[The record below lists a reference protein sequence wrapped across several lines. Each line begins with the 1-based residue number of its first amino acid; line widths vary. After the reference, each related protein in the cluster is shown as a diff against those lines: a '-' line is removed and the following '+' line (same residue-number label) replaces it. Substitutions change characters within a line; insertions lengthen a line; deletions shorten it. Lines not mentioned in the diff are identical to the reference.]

1 MGIYNLKVYEY
12 VGGYQLRLY
21 SKGRRYNETALFPA
35 TNPAVADGLEPDI
48 LDVAHVTESEKVHTF
63 ELYEPTPE
71 QSEHSAQ
78 VSRSRTVSQIYEISR
93 ANVWEYFLTLTFDRR
108 KLDSSDYDLL
118 CNKVSKWIN
127 NIRSRYAP
135 DLKYLIVPE
144 LHKDG
149 IHYHFHGLLSHI
161 GNMTLKDSGIIK
173 NGHKIYNLENWKYGF
188 STVSKVL
195 DTGRVSSYITKYIS
209 KDLCAVAKNKRRY
222 WCSRNCDRAKVK
234 IYNLDY
240 EDIDRFFDEHIHL
253 MQHISDTVV
262 QGTGVKI
269 TYVEMKKEDAE
280 TESETIN
287 GQLNAMMETTA
298 IRQKNSTDYHLRM
311 IARDI
316 HRRLDSFEELTD
328 FELERIKEYFP

>member
-21 SKGRRYNETALFPA
+21 SKGRLYNERAPFPS
-35 TNPAVADGLEPDI
+35 TKPVVADGLELDTLNVIHDPDPKK
-48 LDVAHVTESEKVHTF
+48 VRTSE
-63 ELYEPTPE
+63 LSEPMPE

-93 ANVWEYFLTLTFDRR
+93 ANVWEYFLTLTFDRN

-149 IHYHFHGLLSHI
+149 VHYHFHGLLSHI
-161 GNMTLKDSGIIK
+161 GDMTLKDSGIIN

-188 STVSKVL
+188 STVSKVF
-195 DTGRVSSYITKYIS
+195 DSGRVSSYITKYIT
-209 KDLCAVAKNKRRY
+209 KDLCTVAKNKRRY
-222 WCSRNCDRAKVK
+222 WCSRNCDRAKVRV
-234 IYNLDY
+234 YNLDY
-240 EDIDRFFDEHIHL
+240 DDIDRFFDEHIHL
-253 MQHISDTVV
+253 MQHVSDTVI
-262 QGTGVKI
+262 QGMGVKI
-269 TYVEMKKEDAE
+269 TYVEMKKE
-280 TESETIN
+280 SENIN
-287 GQLNAMMETTA
+287 RQLNAMMEVSSV
-298 IRQKNSTDYHLRM
+298 RQKNIMDYHSLKDFQELHKRSV
-311 IARDI
+311 
-316 HRRLDSFEELTD
+316 LEPFEELSD
-328 FELERIKEYFP
+328 FELEIIKEYFP